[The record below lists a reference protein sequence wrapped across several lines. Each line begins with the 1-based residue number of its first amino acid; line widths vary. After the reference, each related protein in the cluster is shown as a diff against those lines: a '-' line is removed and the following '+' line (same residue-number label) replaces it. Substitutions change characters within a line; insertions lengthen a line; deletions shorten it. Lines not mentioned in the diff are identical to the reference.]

1 MQRKSNLWSKLFHG
15 FHKESDENTEGFLDW
30 LVQMRLDYFA
40 HNGTVTAE
48 EDLTAL
54 LTASLDKE
62 LTASEKTALA
72 LFVDRV
78 EHEKQVIYKE
88 GVLDGILLMK
98 AIHKIS

>member
-1 MQRKSNLWSKLFHG
+1 MWQKATLWEKLFRG
-15 FHKESDENTEGFLDW
+15 FRKESDGNTENFLDW
-30 LVQMRLDYFA
+30 LVQMRLDYFTRS
-40 HNGTVTAE
+40 GTVTAE

-78 EHEKQVIYKE
+78 EHEKQLIYKE
-88 GVLDGILLMK
+88 GVLDGILLTK
-98 AIHKIS
+98 AIHKI